1 MENFDFNNIEKYLR
15 EGGNPEAIA
24 KAFADKL
31 NVTIHTIDDEKS
43 LNKAGE
49 KVSIAW
55 NDYANVYFGTHKLP
69 NNTIL
74 EDWYITADDVKTLME
89 GLIKIVPAVDK
100 YIKTIENLN
109 DIISPVKVKV
119 TDTATKTKS
128 KVDDIVDDFFSKY
141 GI

>member
-15 EGGNPEAIA
+15 DGGNPETIA

-31 NVTIHTIDDEKS
+31 NITIHTIDDEKS
-43 LNKAGE
+43 LNNASE
-49 KVSIAW
+49 KVSVAW
-55 NDYANVYFGTHKLP
+55 NDYVNAYFGTHKLP

-74 EDWYITADDVKTLME
+74 EDWYVTTDDIKALMDS
-89 GLIKIVPAVDK
+89 LIKIIPTIDK
-100 YIKTIENLN
+100 YLKTIENFN

-119 TDTATKTKS
+119 TNTTIKTKN
-128 KVDDIVDDFFSKY
+128 KVDNVVDDFFSKY